1 MDYTIAVSNKDIWDF
16 YDKHKNV
23 NFEEMNLILID
34 ILENL
39 FESMNPSLNTSIASQ
54 LLDNMK
60 SLQNQVTSVTEMVS
74 KSQTDM
80 NTNFTLKFMEFK
92 KDYIEDVKMILTNN
106 TAERVAPIIKEYNDS
121 LFDKTKN
128 ILHDIL
134 PKNQE
139 ALSKDIMDSFKSFHS
154 VLNHDTNM
162 LIKSNI
168 TKETLD
174 VFLHTLEEKFSNTIL
189 SSQNIFNTLITSSEN
204 RLESRLAELRDISKF
219 NNSSQQ
225 DLHTNINDI
234 LKRFENPSSKG
245 RISENILFNVILS
258 LFPSAEIQSVGT
270 TKETGDIMLI
280 RKGKS
285 TILFENKCYDKNV
298 GQEEVK
304 KFLRDVEMQNCCGIM
319 LSQHTGIVNKDNFEI
334 EMHKGNVLIY
344 LHKVEYDA
352 DKIKNAVDIIDQM
365 NAVMENTG
373 EKNTASMNINKEVL
387 DLINKEYQ
395 VFVANKTSHVK
406 TIKDFQQKLLAQAD
420 EMKLPNLE
428 QYLTKLYATSSSKN
442 DICEYCNYVAKNQ
455 RALVA
460 HYRGC
465 ASKKQFS
472 LSTASDNAETTIHVD
487 TRE

>member
-1 MDYTIAVSNKDIWDF
+1 MDYTIAVKNKDIWDF
-16 YDKHKNV
+16 YDKHKNL

-34 ILENL
+34 IMENL
-39 FESMNPSLNTSIASQ
+39 FESMNPSLNTTIASQ

-60 SLQNQVTSVTEMVS
+60 SLQNQVSNVTEMVT
-74 KSQTDM
+74 KSQTDI

-92 KDYIEDVKMILTNN
+92 KEYIEDVKMILTNN

-134 PKNQE
+134 PKNHE
-139 ALSKDIMDSFKSFHS
+139 ALSKDIMESFKSFHS
-154 VLNHDTNM
+154 AINHDTNM
-162 LIKSNI
+162 LMKSNV

-174 VFLHTLEEKFSNTIL
+174 TFIHTLEEKFSNTVL

-204 RLESRLAELRDISKF
+204 RLESRLTELRDISKF
-219 NNSSQQ
+219 NNASQQ
-225 DLHTNINDI
+225 DLHTNISDI

-258 LFPSAEIQSVGT
+258 LYPSAEIQSVGT

-280 RKGKS
+280 RKDRP

-304 KFLRDVEMQNCCGIM
+304 KFLRDVELQNCCGIM

-334 EMHKGNVLIY
+334 EMHNGNVLIY

-365 NAVMENTG
+365 KSAMNDSG
-373 EKNTASMNINKEVL
+373 EKESDFMNINKEVL
-387 DLINKEYQ
+387 DSINKEYQ
-395 VFVANKTSHVK
+395 LFIANKISHVK
-406 TIKDFQQKLLAQAD
+406 TIKEFQQRLLAQAD
-420 EMKLPNLE
+420 EIKLPNLE
-428 QYLTKLYATSSSKN
+428 QYLSKLYASSSSKN

-465 ASKKQFS
+465 ASKKQFVVPTANSAGNTMQIDLS
-472 LSTASDNAETTIHVD
+472 L
-487 TRE
+487 